1 MISSKPIAYKLQHT
15 AHTQVGTFLY
25 SVDYPNHRATINHR
39 PVSSSSSSF
48 FPLSNLTTKERK
60 RFIYASAV
68 FRQGRD
74 KSQITWPELFFLLL
88 RLRFCS
94 ASLFFSFFSSIIF
107 HVIYH
112 LIGGNAICER
122 VHTHTQRPKGKLL
135 MLFGVPYLFIS
146 IRPVLIVSWICY
158 RIIIIIIR
166 NVTMCLISFL
176 FGFFAFF
183 FCFFGRDV

>member
-1 MISSKPIAYKLQHT
+1 
-15 AHTQVGTFLY
+15 
-25 SVDYPNHRATINHR
+25 
-39 PVSSSSSSF
+39 
-48 FPLSNLTTKERK
+48 
-60 RFIYASAV
+60 
-68 FRQGRD
+68 
-74 KSQITWPELFFLLL
+74 
-88 RLRFCS
+88 
-94 ASLFFSFFSSIIF
+94 
-107 HVIYH
+107 
-112 LIGGNAICER
+112 

>member
-1 MISSKPIAYKLQHT
+1 M
-15 AHTQVGTFLY
+15 
-25 SVDYPNHRATINHR
+25 
-39 PVSSSSSSF
+39 
-48 FPLSNLTTKERK
+48 
-60 RFIYASAV
+60 

-146 IRPVLIVSWICY
+146 IRPVLIVSWIFY
-158 RIIIIIIR
+158 PIIIIIR

-176 FGFFAFF
+176 YFLAFF
-183 FCFFGRDV
+183 FVFLAGIYNLLIKHIFVFFFQEKQRPALLILWLLMILRRVRFDRLIFFFFE